1 MLFEKRRDLADGVIG
16 AWFEFGAVNVEQ
28 NVLRAEAVRNA
39 LLQENVPP
47 EHVIARGMGASEPVA
62 SNATVAGRQFNRRVR
77 VAISD
82 SAGRMPAEPST
93 LSGATAPPA
102 R

>member
-1 MLFEKRRDLADGVIG
+1 LVLQLLDPSGSYFQSKEPETIAPEISYSNIPG
-16 AWFEFGAVNVEQ
+16 AAIEF
-28 NVLRAEAVRNA
+28 
-39 LLQENVPP
+39 
-47 EHVIARGMGASEPVA
+47 PVA

-82 SAGRMPAEPST
+82 SSGRMPAEQST
-93 LSGATAPPA
+93 LSGATASPA